1 VTDDLLALRVDELL
15 DAFGAGDPD
24 PGSGSAAAL
33 VVAMAASL
41 IAKAAR
47 HSRDDWAEAGGAA
60 AQAEALRIRA
70 APLADADALVY
81 REAHGRLARAEGA
94 DHTLASSLDR
104 AAEIPLQIART
115 GADVVALGREV
126 SERCDE
132 ALRPDVLGAIAL
144 AAGAAQAA
152 ARLVAANLTVA
163 EDDPRVA
170 EANACAEAARE
181 LGSARG

>member
-47 HSRDDWAEAGGAA
+47 RSRDDWTEAAGAA

-70 APLADADALVY
+70 APLADADARVY

-115 GADVVALGREV
+115 GADVAALGREV
-126 SERCDE
+126 SDRCDQ
-132 ALRPDVLGAIAL
+132 ALKPDVLGAIAL
-144 AAGAAQAA
+144 AAGASQAA

-163 EDDPRVA
+163 EDDPRVT
-170 EANACAEAARE
+170 EANAYAELARE
-181 LGSARG
+181 LGSPRG

>member
-15 DAFGAGDPD
+15 DAFGAGQPD

-47 HSRDDWAEAGGAA
+47 RSGDEWTEAGGAV

-70 APLADADALVY
+70 TPLANADAAVY
-81 REAHGRLARAEGA
+81 REAHGRLARSEGA
-94 DHTLASSLDR
+94 DHTLARSLDS
-104 AAEIPLQIART
+104 AAEIPLQIARA
-115 GADVVALGREV
+115 GADVAALGREV

-132 ALRPDVLGAIAL
+132 ALKPDVLGAILL
-144 AAGAAQAA
+144 AAAAAQAA
-152 ARLVAANLTVA
+152 ARLVEANLTVA
-163 EDDPRVA
+163 DDDPR
-170 EANACAEAARE
+170 ARE
-181 LGSARG
+181 ATAYADAALLSANG